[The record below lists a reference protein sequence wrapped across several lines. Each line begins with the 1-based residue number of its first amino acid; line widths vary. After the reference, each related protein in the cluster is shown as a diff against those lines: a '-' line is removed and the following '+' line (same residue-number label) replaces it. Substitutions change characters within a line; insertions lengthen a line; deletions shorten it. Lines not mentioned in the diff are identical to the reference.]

1 MQARGDGGQ
10 GTSKGRKRCQGT
22 QQCCCHG
29 PPKGPALKP
38 VALILAVAVPGP
50 FRSPLDYLPAPKL
63 PTPAIGTRV
72 KVPLGRRNVV
82 GVVVSIQS
90 DSRLDPARLRPAIA
104 HLDASAILDTDILD
118 LARWAA
124 DYYHH
129 PIGEVIARCLPPRH
143 RRPDAATLRRMLAW
157 QITATGLACDLGQ
170 FVRAPAK
177 VRALTHLR
185 RAAGS
190 VTAAELTGLGI
201 RSEVL
206 KQLEALDLVASKAA
220 LAPGGAPASPMG
232 EALTAHAEQAQAVSA
247 IIDGLDR
254 FTAFLLDG
262 VTGSGKTEVYLQAMA
277 AALAAGRQ
285 VLMLVPEIGLTP
297 QTQER
302 LRQRFGEAVVT
313 LHSGMT
319 DVARLRAWES
329 VRRGAA
335 RVLIGTRSAIF
346 TPMPDLGLIVVDE
359 EHDESY
365 KQQDGLRYSARDLA
379 LIRARN
385 RNVAVVLGSA
395 TPSLETLHNAR
406 SGRYRHLHLSARAGN
421 ALPPTLRLI
430 DLRRHPV
437 VDGLSEPLKQA
448 MAETLA
454 AGNQV
459 LVFLNRRGFA
469 PVLRCSDCGWIAD
482 CPRCDARMTVHSR
495 PGGLR
500 CHHCG
505 TARPLPPRCP
515 QCGAPEPMP
524 VGQGTQRTEAVLKQH
539 FQGVPVVRIDRDST
553 ASQQAL
559 TAALEQIQVGAPALL
574 VGTQM
579 LAKGHHFPAVT
590 LVAVLDADGGL
601 FSADFRGSERLAQQV
616 LQVAGRAGRAERPGR
631 VLIQT
636 LQPEH
641 PLWSAIL
648 DQDYH
653 AFAKSALAER
663 SETGLPPY
671 AHLALLRAEAPTRD
685 AAWTFLET
693 ASGKLQPAAQGVA
706 VLGPIPALRER
717 LAGRY
722 RAQLLLQSSER
733 APLHGLLRRCLPELD
748 GLPEA
753 RRVRWSLDVD
763 PIDLY

>member
-1 MQARGDGGQ
+1 M
-10 GTSKGRKRCQGT
+10 
-22 QQCCCHG
+22 
-29 PPKGPALKP
+29 P
-38 VALILAVAVPGP
+38 LILSVAVPGP
-50 FRSPLDYLPAPKL
+50 FRGPLDYLPIPERE
-63 PTPAIGTRV
+63 PPAIGTRV
-72 KVPLGRRNVV
+72 KVPLGSRPVV
-82 GVVVSIQS
+82 GVVLGLEAE
-90 DSRLDPARLRPAIA
+90 SRLDPARLRPAIDY
-104 HLDASAILDTDILD
+104 LDPTAILDADILE

-129 PIGEVIARCLPPRH
+129 PIGEVMARCLPPRH
-143 RRPDAATLRRMLAW
+143 RRPDAAPVRQIRAW
-157 QITATGLACDLGQ
+157 QITAAGLACDLDQ
-170 FVRAPAK
+170 FARAPAK

-185 RAAGS
+185 ETAEP
-190 VTAAELTGLGI
+190 VTAARLNALGI
-201 RSEVL
+201 RSGIL
-206 KQLEALDLVASKAA
+206 KQLEALDLVVSRAVFSSGG
-220 LAPGGAPASPMG
+220 LAEPVLG
-232 EALTAHAEQAQAVSA
+232 EALTLNAEQSQAVSA
-247 IIDGLDR
+247 ITEGLDR
-254 FTAFLLDG
+254 FGVYLLDG
-262 VTGSGKTEVYLQAMA
+262 ITGSGKTEVYLQAMA
-277 AALAAGRQ
+277 AVLQAGGQ

-297 QTQER
+297 QTEER
-302 LRQRFGEAVVT
+302 LRQRFGEAVAT

-319 DVARLRAWES
+319 DVARLRAWDR
-329 VRRGAA
+329 VRLGAA
-335 RVLIGTRSAIF
+335 RILIGTRSAIF
-346 TPMPDLGLIVVDE
+346 APMPDLGLIVVDE

-395 TPSLETLHNAR
+395 TPSLETLHNAQQ
-406 SGRYRHLHLSARAGN
+406 GRYRHLHLRLRAGS
-421 ALPPTLRLI
+421 AEPPELRLI
-430 DLRRHPV
+430 DLRRHQAS
-437 VDGLSEPLKQA
+437 DGFSSPLQQA

-482 CPRCDARMTVHSR
+482 CSRCDARMTVHSR

-505 TARPLPPRCP
+505 SARPLPPRCP

-524 VGQGTQRTEAVLKQH
+524 VGQGTQRTETVLKQR
-539 FQGVPVVRIDRDST
+539 FPDVPVVRIDRDST

-559 TAALEQIQVGAPALL
+559 TTAIEQIQTGAPALL

-616 LQVAGRAGRAERPGR
+616 LQVAGRAGRAERPGQ

-641 PLWSAIL
+641 PLWPAIL
-648 DQDYH
+648 DQDYP
-653 AFAKSALAER
+653 AFARAALAER
-663 SETGLPPY
+663 RDTGLPPY
-671 AHLALLRAEAPTRD
+671 AHLALLRAEATTRS
-685 AAWTFLET
+685 ATWAFLEQ
-693 ASGKLQPAAQGVA
+693 AAGRLQADAGSVA

-717 LAGRY
+717 LDGRY
-722 RAQLLLQSSER
+722 RAQLLLQCSER
-733 APLHGLLRRCLPELD
+733 PPLHGLLRRGLPELD
-748 GLPEA
+748 VLPEA

>member
-1 MQARGDGGQ
+1 MG
-10 GTSKGRKRCQGT
+10 
-22 QQCCCHG
+22 
-29 PPKGPALKP
+29 
-38 VALILAVAVPGP
+38 LILAVAVPGP
-50 FRSPLDYLPAPKL
+50 FRSPLDYLPAPGAT
-63 PTPAIGTRV
+63 PPAIGTRV
-72 KVPLGRRNVV
+72 KVPLGRRTVV
-82 GVVVSIQS
+82 GVVLGLNS
-90 DSRLDPARLRPAIA
+90 DSRLDPAKLRPIIDS
-104 HLDASAILDTDILD
+104 LDASPILDADILE

-129 PIGEVIARCLPPRH
+129 PIGEVIARCLPTRH
-143 RRPDAATLRRMLAW
+143 RRPDATTSRRVRAW
-157 QITATGLACDLGQ
+157 QITAAGLACDLAQ
-170 FVRAPAK
+170 FERAPAK
-177 VRALTHLR
+177 ARALQHLR
-185 RAAGS
+185 AAS
-190 VTAAELTGLGI
+190 TAVTAAQLTALGI
-201 RSEVL
+201 RSGIL
-206 KQLEALDLVASKAA
+206 KQLEALDLVASKTEVVPDG
-220 LAPGGAPASPMG
+220 LPATG
-232 EALTAHAEQAQAVSA
+232 EALALNPGQTEAVAA
-247 IIDGLDR
+247 IIEGLDN
-254 FTAFLLDG
+254 FGVYLLDG
-262 VTGSGKTEVYLQAMA
+262 VTGSGKTEVYLQTMA
-277 AALAAGRQ
+277 TALAAGRQ

-297 QTQER
+297 QAEER
-302 LRQRFGEAVVT
+302 LRQRFGEAVAT
-313 LHSGMT
+313 LHSGMS
-319 DVARLRAWES
+319 DVARLRAFDR
-329 VRRGAA
+329 VRQGGA

-346 TPMPDLGLIVVDE
+346 TPMPELGLIVVDE

-395 TPSLETLHNAR
+395 TPSLESLHNAR
-406 SGRYRHLHLSARAGN
+406 SGRYRHLHLPSRAGN
-421 ALPPTLRLI
+421 AVPPTLRLI
-430 DLRRHPV
+430 DLRRYPAAE
-437 VDGLSEPLKQA
+437 GFSEPLQQA

-515 QCGAPEPMP
+515 DCGAPEPMP
-524 VGQGTQRTEAVLKQH
+524 VGHGTQRTEAVLKQR
-539 FQGVPVVRIDRDST
+539 FPGLPVVRIDRDST
-553 ASQQAL
+553 ASQHAL
-559 TAALEQIQVGAPALL
+559 AAALERIQTGAPAIL

-616 LQVAGRAGRAERPGR
+616 LQVAGRAGRAERPGQ

-641 PLWSAIL
+641 PFWPPIL
-648 DQDYH
+648 DQNYQ
-653 AFAKSALAER
+653 AFALPALAER
-663 SETGLPPY
+663 AETGLPPC
-671 AHLALLRAEAPTRD
+671 AHLALLRAEAPARD
-685 AAWTFLET
+685 ATWAFLE
-693 ASGKLQPAAQGVA
+693 AAAGRLAAAEHSVA

-733 APLHGLLRRCLPELD
+733 SSLHALLRQRLPELD
-748 GLPEA
+748 ALPQS

>member
-1 MQARGDGGQ
+1 MG
-10 GTSKGRKRCQGT
+10 
-22 QQCCCHG
+22 
-29 PPKGPALKP
+29 
-38 VALILAVAVPGP
+38 VILRVAVPGP
-50 FRSPLDYLPAPKL
+50 FRAPLDYLPAPHL
-63 PTPAIGTRV
+63 IEAPAVGTRV
-72 KVPLGRRNVV
+72 KVPLGRRTVV
-82 GVVVSIQS
+82 GVVIGIGS
-90 DSRLDPARLRPAIA
+90 DTCLDPARLRPALD
-104 HLDASAILDTDILD
+104 HLDAAPILDADILA

-129 PIGEVIARCLPPRH
+129 PIGDVIARCLPPRH
-143 RRPDAATLRRMLAW
+143 RRPDANAPREIRAW
-157 QITATGLACDLGQ
+157 QITAAGLACDLDQ
-170 FVRAPAK
+170 FERAPAK
-177 VRALTHLR
+177 ARALTHL
-185 RAAGS
+185 AANREAL
-190 VTAAELTGLGI
+190 TATELNALGI
-201 RSEVL
+201 RSSIL
-206 KQLEALDLVASKAA
+206 KQLEALDLIASTSVLPPAGTPAA
-220 LAPGGAPASPMG
+220 APGNTLAPS
-232 EALTAHAEQAQAVSA
+232 AEQAAA
-247 IIDGLDR
+247 IATIIEGLDR
-254 FTAFLLDG
+254 FGVYLLDG
-262 VTGSGKTEVYLQAMA
+262 ITGSGKTEVYLQAMA
-277 AALAAGRQ
+277 TALAAGHQ

-297 QTQER
+297 QAEER
-302 LRQRFGEAVVT
+302 LRERFGTAVAT

-319 DVARLRAWES
+319 DLARLRAFDRI
-329 VRRGAA
+329 RRGAA

-385 RNVAVVLGSA
+385 RNIAVVLGSA

-406 SGRYRHLHLSARAGN
+406 SGRYRHLHLRARAGN
-421 ALPPTLRLI
+421 ALPPSLRLI
-430 DLRRHPV
+430 DLRRHPAR
-437 VDGLSEPLKQA
+437 DGFSEPLQKA

-459 LVFLNRRGFA
+459 LLFLNRRGFA

-495 PGGLR
+495 PAGLR

-505 TARPLPPRCP
+505 TARPLPPHCP
-515 QCGAPEPMP
+515 QCSAPQPMP
-524 VGQGTQRTEAVLKQH
+524 VGHGTQRTEAVLKQS
-539 FQGVPVVRIDRDST
+539 FPDIPVVRIDRDST
-553 ASQQAL
+553 ASQRAL
-559 TAALEQIQVGAPALL
+559 NAAIALIQTGAPALL

-616 LQVAGRAGRAERPGR
+616 LQVAGRAGRADRPGQ

-641 PLWSAIL
+641 PFWPAIL
-648 DQDYH
+648 DQDYQ
-653 AFAKSALAER
+653 AFALPALTER

-671 AHLALLRAEAPTRD
+671 AHLALLRAEAPTRE
-685 AAWTFLET
+685 ATSAFLE
-693 ASGKLQPAAQGVA
+693 AAARRLQRGADSVA
-706 VLGPIPALRER
+706 VLGPIPAVRER

-722 RAQLLLQSSER
+722 RAQLLLQCTER
-733 APLHGLLRRCLPELD
+733 GPLHSLLRGRLPELD
-748 GLPEA
+748 ALPEA
-753 RRVRWSLDVD
+753 RRVRWSLDLD

>member
-1 MQARGDGGQ
+1 MG
-10 GTSKGRKRCQGT
+10 
-22 QQCCCHG
+22 
-29 PPKGPALKP
+29 
-38 VALILAVAVPGP
+38 LILAVAVPGP
-50 FRSPLDYLPAPKL
+50 FRSPLDYLPAPGL
-63 PTPAIGTRV
+63 PPPAIGSRV
-72 KVPLGRRNVV
+72 KVPLGRRTVV
-82 GVVVSIQS
+82 GVVLGLKT
-90 DSRLDPARLRPAIA
+90 DSELGPDRLRVVLDQLDSAPV
-104 HLDASAILDTDILD
+104 LDADILD

-129 PIGEVIARCLPPRH
+129 PIGEVVARCLPTRH
-143 RRPDAATLRRMLAW
+143 RRVDAVATRRVRAW
-157 QITATGLACDLGQ
+157 QITAAGLACDLEQ
-170 FVRAPAK
+170 FQRAPAK
-177 VRALTHLR
+177 ARALSQL
-185 RAAGS
+185 RAAGTP
-190 VTAAELTGLGI
+190 VTASELNALGI
-201 RSEVL
+201 RSGIL
-206 KQLEALDLVASKAA
+206 RQLEALGLVASKTEASG
-220 LAPGGAPASPMG
+220 PAPAAG
-232 EALTAHAEQAQAVSA
+232 LGTALKLNAGQAKAVAAISA
-247 IIDGLDR
+247 GLDR
-254 FTAFLLDG
+254 FGVFLLDG

-277 AALAAGRQ
+277 SVLAAGRQ

-297 QTQER
+297 QAEER
-302 LRQRFGEAVVT
+302 LRQRFGDSVAT
-313 LHSGMT
+313 LHSAMT
-319 DVARLRAWES
+319 DVARLRTFDR
-329 VRRGAA
+329 VRHGVA
-335 RVLIGTRSAIF
+335 RVLIGTRSAVF
-346 TPMPDLGLIVVDE
+346 TPMPDLGLIIVDE

-385 RNVAVVLGSA
+385 RQLAVVLGSA
-395 TPSLETLHNAR
+395 TPSLESLHNAR
-406 SGRYRHLHLSARAGN
+406 SGRYRHLHLPARAGN
-421 ALPPTLRLI
+421 AMPPALRLI
-430 DLRRHPV
+430 DLRRHPA
-437 VDGLSEPLKQA
+437 VDGFSAPLQQA

-469 PVLRCSDCGWIAD
+469 PVLRCSDCGWIAE

-524 VGQGTQRTEAVLKQH
+524 IGHGTQRTETILRQR
-539 FQGVPVVRIDRDST
+539 FPDQPVVRIDRDST
-553 ASQQAL
+553 GSQRAL
-559 TAALEQIQVGAPALL
+559 TTALDKIQTGAPALL

-616 LQVAGRAGRAERPGR
+616 LQVAGRAGRAERPGQ

-641 PLWSAIL
+641 PFWPAIL

-653 AFAKSALAER
+653 AFALPALAER
-663 SETGLPPY
+663 GETGLPPCS
-671 AHLALLRAEAPTRD
+671 HLALLRAEAPARD
-685 AAWTFLET
+685 ATWGFLE
-693 ASGKLQPAAQGVA
+693 AAADRLRTHAGSVD

-722 RAQLLLQSSER
+722 RAQLLLQSSHR
-733 APLHGLLRRCLPELD
+733 SPLHALLRKTLPELD
-748 GLPEA
+748 VLPAA